1 MAIQEE
7 THVAQ
12 AQQAQEQAGGGR
24 LRDHVRWP
32 WVAAFCLM
40 VCFIWGNSLEP
51 ASASGA
57 LSGSVLAMLQGGLAA
72 IGLPYEWLT
81 EHIVR
86 KCAHFSEY
94 MALGLIGMQAF
105 TPHRATRCTA
115 AIALTAALLV
125 AIPSCDETIQ
135 LFVDGRSGQVS
146 DVLLDCCG
154 AATGV
159 VLTLL
164 GHALLRRRR
173 AMKAP
178 APRA

>member
-1 MAIQEE
+1 M
-7 THVAQ
+7 TQ
-12 AQQAQEQAGGGR
+12 AQGQTARSR
-24 LRDHVRWP
+24 LRDHISWP

-51 ASASGA
+51 ASTSGA
-57 LSGSVLAMLQGGLAA
+57 LSGSVLAFLQNGLAGL
-72 IGLPYEWLT
+72 GLPCEWLT

-105 TPHRATRCTA
+105 SPHRGARCSA
-115 AIALTAALLV
+115 AVALTATLLV
-125 AIPSCDETIQ
+125 AVPSCDETIQ

-159 VLTLL
+159 ALTLL
-164 GHALLRRRR
+164 GRALLARHR
-173 AMKAP
+173 AKKAP
-178 APRA
+178 TPRP

>member
-1 MAIQEE
+1 MAQ
-7 THVAQ
+7 TQGQPARSLQ
-12 AQQAQEQAGGGR
+12 
-24 LRDHVRWP
+24 DHVRWP
-32 WVAAFCLM
+32 WVVAFCLM

-57 LSGSVLAMLQGGLAA
+57 LSDNVLAFLQECLAG

-81 EHIVR
+81 DHIVR

-94 MALGLIGMQAF
+94 MVLGLIGMQAF
-105 TPHRATRCTA
+105 TPHRGARCRA
-115 AIALTAALLV
+115 AVVLTAALLV
-125 AIPSCDETIQ
+125 AVPSCDETIQ

-164 GHALLRRRR
+164 GHVLLMRHR
-173 AMKAP
+173 AKKAP
-178 APRA
+178 IPRP

>member
-1 MAIQEE
+1 MGDIKGQDEK
-7 THVAQ
+7 
-12 AQQAQEQAGGGR
+12 GG
-24 LRDHVRWP
+24 LRAHVRWP
-32 WVAAFCLM
+32 WVVAFCLM

-51 ASASGA
+51 ASTSGA
-57 LSGSVLAMLQGGLAA
+57 LSGSVLSILQDGLGGV
-72 IGLPYEWLT
+72 GLPYEWLT

-105 TPHRATRCTA
+105 TPHRGVRSAV

-164 GHALLRRRR
+164 GHTLLARHR
-173 AMKAP
+173 AKKAP
-178 APRA
+178 ISHA